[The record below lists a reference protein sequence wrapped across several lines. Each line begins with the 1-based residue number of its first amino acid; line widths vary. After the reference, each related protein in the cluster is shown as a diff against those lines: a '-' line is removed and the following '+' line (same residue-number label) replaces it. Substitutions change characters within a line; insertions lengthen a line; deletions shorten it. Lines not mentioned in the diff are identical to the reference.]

1 MSILPEQL
9 ENLSALLVALPQGEN
24 PVPAV
29 RSQFPKISVSRC
41 TDEDMRDKIPF
52 LRQGNYDV
60 FLVDTSNHCW
70 RIVDEPATASGVIL
84 AELKRTS

>member
-1 MSILPEQL
+1 MGILPEQL

-29 RSQFPKISVSRC
+29 RSRFPDLSVSRC
-41 TDEDMRDKIPF
+41 PDEDMRDEMPF
-52 LRQGNYDV
+52 LRKGNYDV

-70 RIVDEPATASGVIL
+70 RIVDELATASGVIL
-84 AELKRTS
+84 AELSNE